1 MTILTLSPTAPA
13 HERGNRTRKPHRPR
27 RTGSH
32 AFLLL
37 CVAYFFLPLWWLVV
51 ASTKSNSALFNGAHG
66 SLFFDDEMSFFDNLA
81 QLTTRGDGLYWRWIG
96 NSLFYAVSSGVG
108 ATVLA
113 VLAGYGFAVYHF
125 RGRNLMFSVL
135 LGAVMVPSTALV
147 IPTFVL
153 LSNLRLTD
161 TVWAVVLPSLLNPL
175 GVYLMR
181 VYIQDSVPKELL
193 EAARVDGAGEIRTFA
208 TIALP
213 LLKPAVVTV
222 LLLTM
227 VAAWNNYFLPLAMLS
242 NPDLLPVTV
251 GLGQWQ
257 RLSGAGAGGE
267 QVWNLVVT
275 GAFVSVIPLIIA
287 FLGLQR
293 YWRGGLTLG
302 GVK

>member
-1 MTILTLSPTAPA
+1 MTALTSAPPPSVRR
-13 HERGNRTRKPHRPR
+13 EDRREGPR
-27 RTGSH
+27 RSRRLGSN

-66 SLFFDDEMSFFDNLA
+66 ALFFDDEMSFLDNIV
-81 QLTTRGDGLYWRWIG
+81 QLTTRGDGLYWRWIR
-96 NSLFYAVSSGVG
+96 NSLFYAVSSGIG
-108 ATVLA
+108 ATALA
-113 VLAGYGFAVYHF
+113 VLAGYGFAVYAF

-153 LSNLRLTD
+153 LANLNLTD
-161 TVWAVVLPSLLNPL
+161 TIWAVLLPSLLNPL

-181 VYIQDSVPKELL
+181 VYIQESVPKELL
-193 EAARVDGAGEIRTFA
+193 EAARVDGAGEFRTFA

-293 YWRGGLTLG
+293 YWRGGLALG